1 MLYAIIALF
10 ALAAVVGLII
20 LKNWLTSQNTSRAT
34 IYAHGI
40 FAALGLVLLIVYYFQ
55 NGAKTLQTS
64 IILFVIGALVGF
76 YMFFRD
82 IKGKMSP
89 IWLAVV
95 HGLVGIAGFVLIVLM
110 VI

>member
-10 ALAAVVGLII
+10 AIAAVLGLII
-20 LKNWLTSQNTSRAT
+20 LKNWLTNQDTSRT
-34 IYAHGI
+34 TVYAHGV
-40 FAALGLVLLIVYYFQ
+40 FAALGLVLLLVYYFQ

-64 IILFVIGALVGF
+64 IILFLIAAIGGF

-82 IKGKMSP
+82 MKGKMSP
-89 IWLAVV
+89 TWLAVV
-95 HGLVGIAGFVLIVLM
+95 HGLVAVAAFVFVVLM

>member
-1 MLYAIIALF
+1 MLHAIIGLF
-10 ALAAVVGLII
+10 AVAAVIGLII

-34 IYAHGI
+34 IYAHGV

-55 NGAKTLQTS
+55 NGVKTLQTS
-64 IILFVIGALVGF
+64 IILFLIAAIAGF

-82 IKGKMSP
+82 LKGKMSP
-89 IWLAVV
+89 TWLAVV
-95 HGLVGIAGFVLIVLM
+95 HGLVAVAAFVFIVLM